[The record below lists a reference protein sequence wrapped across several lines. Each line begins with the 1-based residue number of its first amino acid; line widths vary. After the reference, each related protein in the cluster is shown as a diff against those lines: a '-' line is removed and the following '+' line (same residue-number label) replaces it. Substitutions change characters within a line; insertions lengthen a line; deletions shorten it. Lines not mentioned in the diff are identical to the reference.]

1 MSNTMIR
8 EALDILDARPN
19 SGAIHRGLRL
29 TLGYAL
35 EDHES
40 PDPDWQCPGGAEC
53 HAEETARQIVAGEL

>member
-1 MSNTMIR
+1 MGNTDTIR

-35 EDHES
+35 EDHKDE
-40 PDPDWQCPGGAEC
+40 PCPAADGECLAEQ
-53 HAEETARQIVAGEL
+53 TARQIVAGEL